1 MANDQMFNPMNPM
14 QAALLGPDILQKQFQ
29 MEQNRRYADLL
40 QAQSMEPMQGQMVD
54 GHYIAP
60 SPVQGLANMLRSY
73 VSRKTMDDLPKQM
86 SELANAQNSQI
97 DNMFGVGGGNVP
109 QTDASRMALAGGA
122 QTGSFGPTVDNANRM
137 NNVQNGTGSAYPI
150 PAGMDG
156 RLAATLY
163 KIDPRKYAE
172 ALATHST
179 PTDLMKNSNWLGRSQ
194 AEVLNGVR
202 SKERADSAVTGG
214 NTYWNSDGSMGIAPD
229 MKTGAAGGFDA
240 NGNVIA
246 KPIIGWGENN
256 ARIKG
261 LEAGSVSGAQA
272 ANKPMVVN
280 LPNGPVLTTEGNV
293 VNQVNG
299 TNSAQPGVAENQ
311 GSLQRNADGSIPLE
325 SDTSKEFGKSVAD
338 KSAGSLLDGRDKA
351 KTAADDLYGIQQAR
365 LAIQGGA
372 YQSTGANWKLEF
384 TKFANANLGI
394 SINADKAANTDYLK
408 STLGKGLLEQAKTL
422 GSNPSNADAQ
432 RINDIVGSIGKDPEA
447 MNKILDWRQE
457 MASRVINNHNATV
470 EDAEKRGLKSP
481 YDLRIKHPEIGNKK
495 PANNSASVA
504 PDRSA
509 LEAEARRRGLIK

>member
-1 MANDQMFNPMNPM
+1 MSDNQMMNPM
-14 QAALLGPDILQKQFQ
+14 QAALLGPDILQKQYQ
-29 MEQNRRYADLL
+29 LEQNRRIADIMM
-40 QAQSMEPMQGQMVD
+40 AQSNEPMQGQMVS
-54 GHYIAP
+54 GHYVGA
-60 SPVQGLANMLRSY
+60 SPLQGVNNLLRAY
-73 VSRKTMDDLPKQM
+73 ISRKTSDNIPSQQYD
-86 SELANAQNSQI
+86 LANATNQQVS
-97 DNMFGVGGGNVP
+97 NMFGLGGGGQP
-109 QTDASRMALAGGA
+109 GQSYSGQQGQPAPSGSSGG
-122 QTGSFGPTVDNANRM
+122 QFSGS
-137 NNVQNGTGSAYPI
+137 SSIPI
-150 PAGMDG
+150 PAGMDNKT
-156 RLAATLY
+156 AALVY
-163 KIDPRKYAE
+163 MLSGPQKYGE
-172 ALATHST
+172 MIGSHSM
-179 PTDLMKNSNWLGRSQ
+179 PTELQKNSNWLGRSQ

-202 SKERADSAVTGG
+202 AKERADSAVTGG